1 MKSVT
6 IKLVYEFW
14 EMVMEISFFYYAN
27 GTVYQ
32 KSEFY
37 IYVMCRNNGTFNII
51 LWSWLFKK
59 VQCTT
64 SNKLQLKLQPEIAL
78 EVALR
83 LRPQVGPWSTYSGTR
98 CYSNK
103 SLSLSNGSRNWT
115 NSSFPSLTA
124 LCYRVSLC
132 SRSLGSWG
140 FFLWMHA
147 LKFSNGWNTLL
158 HTGPIKAFLQKRNL
172 ECSKQ

>member
-1 MKSVT
+1 
-6 IKLVYEFW
+6 
-14 EMVMEISFFYYAN
+14 MVMEISFFNYAN

-124 LCYRVSLC
+124 LCNRVSLC

-140 FFLWMHA
+140 FLFVDCEVA
-147 LKFSNGWNTLL
+147 
-158 HTGPIKAFLQKRNL
+158 NL
-172 ECSKQ
+172 TY